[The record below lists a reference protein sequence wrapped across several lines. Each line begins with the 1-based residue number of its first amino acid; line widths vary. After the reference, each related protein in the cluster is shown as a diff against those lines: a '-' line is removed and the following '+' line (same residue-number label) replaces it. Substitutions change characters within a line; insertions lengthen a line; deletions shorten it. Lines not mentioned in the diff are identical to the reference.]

1 MAKSTNPTQLN
12 KQESIKAIKKLMA
25 RSKVVS
31 VKRDFIPGNIIFISY
46 DAKYKEHVYDR
57 TPLFMVLSRSKGYTL
72 GLNFHWLPF
81 TMRIWLIQYII
92 RQNKDNIRNNKPIQ
106 FSYKKLKPLLKK
118 LRYAPCIRL
127 YINRRFK
134 RRGAIIPIE
143 HAKGV
148 AEINPASFTG
158 VPAETIYKMIL
169 RGQKI

>member
-1 MAKSTNPTQLN
+1 MAKTKLTQLN
-12 KQESIKAIKKLMA
+12 KKESQKAIKKLMA

-31 VKRDFIPGNIIFISY
+31 INRDFKPGNIIFISY
-46 DAKYKEHVYDR
+46 DAKYKDKIYDK
-57 TPLFMVLSRSKGYTL
+57 TPMFMVMARSRGYTL
-72 GLNFHWLPF
+72 GLNFHWIPF

-92 RQNKDNIRNNKPIQ
+92 KQNKNNIRNNKPVS
-106 FSYKKLKPLLKK
+106 FNYRKLKPLLKK

-127 YINRRFK
+127 YINSRFK

-143 HAKGV
+143 YAKEV

-158 VPAETIYKMIL
+158 VPAEVIYKKIL